1 MSNSYSCT
9 DGVVNLQFKG
19 HFEFKEALPMIAD
32 IFKDERFTS
41 GINFLVG
48 VSLTDRSRT
57 TEEAFEFVDLRNS
70 QSEFR
75 RSKIAILVSRPVS
88 YDFER
93 MISVFL
99 EDFEISLD
107 VFKNLEDAKTWLK
120 I

>member
-1 MSNSYSCT
+1 MKQCYIF
-9 DGVVNLQFKG
+9 VY
-19 HFEFKEALPMIAD
+19 KEM
-32 IFKDERFTS
+32 FQE
-41 GINFLVG
+41 
-48 VSLTDRSRT
+48 
-57 TEEAFEFVDLRNS
+57 
-70 QSEFR
+70 R